1 MKQIMTMTEL
11 VIRVMRIWMEMVL
24 PMIMILIVM
33 VTTLQIPGKL
43 IILVIS
49 FLPMPPLMPILMET
63 LI

>member
-1 MKQIMTMTEL
+1 MTMTEL

-33 VTTLQIPGKL
+33 VTTLQIHGKL